1 MNALARSASPK
12 GLKDCRKQ
20 QKCMIAELFLCRRR
34 TKSTLP
40 TLRRYAYHCERLQSR
55 NQCRRFT
62 TSCKLLATHL
72 RTRTSNWI
80 FYKLNFF
87 VQLLLNLWKF
97 GTLYK
102 IIFTKLWRSHSI
114 WSTVLLV
121 HSLCNFISIR
131 HTVHQIWMQEEE
143 WQPFGAS

>member
-1 MNALARSASPK
+1 MNALANSASPK

-40 TLRRYAYHCERLQSR
+40 TLRRYHCERLQSR

-72 RTRTSNWI
+72 RTRTSNS
-80 FYKLNFF
+80 
-87 VQLLLNLWKF
+87 
-97 GTLYK
+97 
-102 IIFTKLWRSHSI
+102 IFTSWISLSNYFWISENLGLYIKLLFSKLWRSHGI
-114 WSTVLLV
+114 WSIVLLV

>member
-1 MNALARSASPK
+1 MNALASSASPK

-40 TLRRYAYHCERLQSR
+40 TLRRYA
-55 NQCRRFT
+55 
-62 TSCKLLATHL
+62 
-72 RTRTSNWI
+72 
-80 FYKLNFF
+80 
-87 VQLLLNLWKF
+87 LWKTTIKKSMQTVYNKLQTTGYTF
-97 GTLYK
+97 KNKNVKFDFLQVSLSNYFWISENLGLYIK
-102 IIFTKLWRSHSI
+102 LFFTKLWRSHGI
-114 WSTVLLV
+114 WSIVLLV

>member
-1 MNALARSASPK
+1 MNALANSASPK

-34 TKSTLP
+34 TKSTL
-40 TLRRYAYHCERLQSR
+40 RRYHCERLQSR
-55 NQCRRFT
+55 NQCRQVYNKLQTTGYTFKNKNVKFDFFT
-62 TSCKLLATHL
+62 SWISLSNYFWISENLGLYIKL
-72 RTRTSNWI
+72 
-80 FYKLNFF
+80 F
-87 VQLLLNLWKF
+87 
-97 GTLYK
+97 
-102 IIFTKLWRSHSI
+102 FTKLWRSHGI
-114 WSTVLLV
+114 WSIVLLV